1 MATTQKKKA
10 LLSGGLFDKPF
21 MDSKVITNSVSTREW
36 VLGHLIGPLGLI
48 FVVNTIAALVEKF
61 FTQQTG
67 AMYGV
72 GNVAMIQQMG
82 GIYEIIMTTA
92 KVLAVGTG
100 LLNGWLIQ
108 RTETRQGRMRPW
120 HLIFGFISIII
131 GGLIFLFPG
140 NTLGLSLIHI

>member
-1 MATTQKKKA
+1 MKTKTIHKP

-21 MDSKVITNSVSTREW
+21 MDSRATTQTVSTKEW

-72 GNVAMIQQMG
+72 DNIAMIMKMG
-82 GIYEIIMTTA
+82 GVYEVVMTVAKSLPWAPVFSTA
-92 KVLAVGTG
+92 G
-100 LLNGWLIQ
+100 
-108 RTETRQGRMRPW
+108 
-120 HLIFGFISIII
+120 
-131 GGLIFLFPG
+131 
-140 NTLGLSLIHI
+140 